1 VAQIF
6 LGFRLTN
13 KPKEPKSILDFRREE
28 TEPKSRSARNP
39 MLNLVGS
46 AGLALG
52 VVFAAGS
59 IIIPQ
64 IELGA
69 GVASLPECIRETT
82 VDFDIQVFTT
92 GTTIRALDV
101 RGIGPGCNGQYL
113 QISLVGA
120 SNDVIR
126 QLPSSRLST
135 NSSLR
140 IVVPAPAIDP
150 ATVFGLNLDLS
161 DSPF

>member
-1 VAQIF
+1 MDHIS

-28 TEPKSRSARNP
+28 TRPKSRSTQNP
-39 MLNLVGS
+39 VLNLVGS

-64 IELGA
+64 IEFGS
-69 GVASLPECIRETT
+69 GVASLPECIRETS
-82 VDFDIQVFTT
+82 VDFDLQVLAT

-101 RGIGPGCNGQYL
+101 TGIGPGCNGQYL

-120 SNDVIR
+120 NNGLIR

-140 IVVPAPAIDP
+140 IEVPAPAIDP
-150 ATVFGLNLDLS
+150 ATVFGMNLDLS

>member
-1 VAQIF
+1 
-6 LGFRLTN
+6 LTN

-28 TEPKSRSARNP
+28 TKPKSRSARNP

-82 VDFDIQVFTT
+82 VDFDLQVFTT

-113 QISLVGA
+113 QISLLGA

-140 IVVPAPAIDP
+140 IVVPAPGIDP

>member
-1 VAQIF
+1 M
-6 LGFRLTN
+6 TEN
-13 KPKEPKSILDFRREE
+13 PKEPKSILNFRREE
-28 TEPKSRSARNP
+28 TRPKSRSTRSP
-39 MLNLVGS
+39 LLNLVGS

-64 IELGA
+64 IEFGS
-69 GVASLPECIRETT
+69 GVASLPECIRATS
-82 VDFDIQVFTT
+82 VDFDLQVFTT

-101 RGIGPGCNGQYL
+101 TGIGPGCNGQYL
-113 QISLVGA
+113 QVSLVGA

-126 QLPSSRLST
+126 QLPSNRLST

-150 ATVFGLNLDLS
+150 ATVFGMNLDLS

>member
-1 VAQIF
+1 MGPIF
-6 LGFRLTN
+6 LGFRLT
-13 KPKEPKSILDFRREE
+13 KGPKEPKSILDFRREE
-28 TEPKSRSARNP
+28 TRPKSRSTRNP
-39 MLNLVGS
+39 VLNLVGS

-52 VVFAAGS
+52 AVFAAGS

-69 GVASLPECIRETT
+69 GVASLPECIRGTT
-82 VDFDIQVFTT
+82 VDFDLQVFTT

-120 SNDVIR
+120 NNDVIR
-126 QLPSSRLST
+126 QLPSNRLST

-140 IVVPAPAIDP
+140 IVVPAPALDP
-150 ATVFGLNLDLS
+150 ATVFGMNLDLS

>member
-1 VAQIF
+1 M
-6 LGFRLTN
+6 TN
-13 KPKEPKSILDFRREE
+13 NAKEPKSILDFRRVE
-28 TEPKSRSARNP
+28 TRPKSRSTRNP
-39 MLNLVGS
+39 IINVVGS

-59 IIIPQ
+59 ILIPQ
-64 IELGA
+64 IEFGS
-69 GVASLPECIRETT
+69 GVASLPECIRATT
-82 VDFDIQVFTT
+82 VDFDLQVFTT

-126 QLPSSRLST
+126 QLPSNRLST

-140 IVVPAPAIDP
+140 IAVPAPAIDP
-150 ATVFGLNLDLS
+150 ATVFGMNLDLS

>member
-1 VAQIF
+1 M
-6 LGFRLTN
+6 TEN
-13 KPKEPKSILDFRREE
+13 PKEPKSILNFRREE
-28 TEPKSRSARNP
+28 TRPKSRSTRSP
-39 MLNLVGS
+39 LLNLVGS
-46 AGLALG
+46 TGLALG

-59 IIIPQ
+59 ILIPQ
-64 IELGA
+64 IEFGS
-69 GVASLPECIRETT
+69 GVASLPECIRATS
-82 VDFDIQVFTT
+82 VDFDLQVFTT

-101 RGIGPGCNGQYL
+101 SGIGPGCNGQYL

-150 ATVFGLNLDLS
+150 AIVFGMNLDLS

>member
-1 VAQIF
+1 M
-6 LGFRLTN
+6 TKN
-13 KPKEPKSILDFRREE
+13 SKEPKSILDFRREE
-28 TEPKSRSARNP
+28 TRPKPRSARNP

-69 GVASLPECIRETT
+69 GVASLPECIRATT
-82 VDFDIQVFTT
+82 VDFDLQVFTT

-101 RGIGPGCNGQYL
+101 TGIGPGCNGQYL
-113 QISLVGA
+113 QITLVGA
-120 SNDVIR
+120 NNDLIR

-140 IVVPAPAIDP
+140 IAVPAPAIDP

>member
-1 VAQIF
+1 M
-6 LGFRLTN
+6 TEN
-13 KPKEPKSILDFRREE
+13 PKEPKSILNFRREE
-28 TEPKSRSARNP
+28 TRPKSPSTRSP
-39 MLNLVGS
+39 LLNLVGS

-52 VVFAAGS
+52 SVFAAGS
-59 IIIPQ
+59 ILIPQ
-64 IELGA
+64 IEFGS
-69 GVASLPECIRETT
+69 GVASLPDCIRATS
-82 VDFDIQVFTT
+82 VDFDLQVFTT

-101 RGIGPGCNGQYL
+101 TGIGPGCNGQYL

-120 SNDVIR
+120 NNDLIR

-150 ATVFGLNLDLS
+150 ATVFGMNLDLS